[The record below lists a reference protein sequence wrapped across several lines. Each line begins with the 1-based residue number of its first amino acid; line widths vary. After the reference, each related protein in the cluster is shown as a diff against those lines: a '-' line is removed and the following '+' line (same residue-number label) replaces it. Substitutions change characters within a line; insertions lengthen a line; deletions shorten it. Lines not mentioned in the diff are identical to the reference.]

1 MKYAQ
6 IREMDVTNGS
16 GIGVALFTQG
26 CPYHCKNCF
35 NPETWDFD
43 KGTDWTKETENNI
56 IELLKPEYITRLSIL
71 GGEPLIERNIAP
83 LTALLKRVKGIYPD
97 KQVWLYSGGKA
108 SMELYKNL
116 PLRGVFCKTSC
127 PVQSFVTLQR
137 PFPVI
142 RSFLPRRS
150 FRSSKSTFCPRLAA
164 VMAANIPAGPKPT
177 TTGRL
182 STSTL
187 HLGGL

>member
-43 KGTDWTKETENNI
+43 KGIDWTKETENNI

-83 LTALLKRVKGIYPD
+83 LTALLKRVKSVYPD
-97 KQVWLYSGGKA
+97 KQVWLYTGGDFEVLEGLYEEIFQYIDILIDGRYIDDLRDYKLKWRGSSNQRIIDVQASLKSGD
-108 SMELYKNL
+108 
-116 PLRGVFCKTSC
+116 
-127 PVQSFVTLQR
+127 
-137 PFPVI
+137 VI
-142 RSFLPRRS
+142 FSPENTV
-150 FRSSKSTFCPRLAA
+150 K
-164 VMAANIPAGPKPT
+164 
-177 TTGRL
+177 
-182 STSTL
+182 
-187 HLGGL
+187 

>member
-43 KGTDWTKETENNI
+43 KGIDWTKETENNI

-71 GGEPLIERNIAP
+71 GGEPLVERNIAP

-97 KQVWLYSGGKA
+97 KQVWLYTGGDF
-108 SMELYKNL
+108 EVLEGLYEEIFQYIDIL
-116 PLRGVFCKTSC
+116 IDGRYIVDLRDYKLKWRGSSNQRIID
-127 PVQSFVTLQR
+127 VQ
-137 PFPVI
+137 
-142 RSFLPRRS
+142 
-150 FRSSKSTFCPRLAA
+150 KSLKEGETILYE
-164 VMAANIPAGPKPT
+164 
-177 TTGRL
+177 
-182 STSTL
+182 
-187 HLGGL
+187 

>member
-43 KGTDWTKETENNI
+43 KGTDWTKETENKI
-56 IELLKPEYITRLSIL
+56 IELLKPEYITRLTIL
-71 GGEPLIERNIAP
+71 GGEPLIERNIEP

-97 KQVWLYSGGKA
+97 KQVWLYTGGDFEVLEGLYEEIFQYIDILIDGRYIDDLRDYKLKWRGSSNQRIIDVQASLKSGD
-108 SMELYKNL
+108 
-116 PLRGVFCKTSC
+116 
-127 PVQSFVTLQR
+127 
-137 PFPVI
+137 VI
-142 RSFLPRRS
+142 FSPENTV
-150 FRSSKSTFCPRLAA
+150 K
-164 VMAANIPAGPKPT
+164 
-177 TTGRL
+177 
-182 STSTL
+182 
-187 HLGGL
+187 

>member
-43 KGTDWTKETENNI
+43 KGIDWTEETENNI

-83 LTALLKRVKGIYPD
+83 LTALLKRVKSIYPD
-97 KQVWLYSGGKA
+97 KQVWLYTGGDFEVLEGLYEEIFQYIDILIDGRYIDDLRDYKLKWRGSSNQRIIDVQASLKSGD
-108 SMELYKNL
+108 
-116 PLRGVFCKTSC
+116 
-127 PVQSFVTLQR
+127 
-137 PFPVI
+137 VI
-142 RSFLPRRS
+142 FSPENTV
-150 FRSSKSTFCPRLAA
+150 K
-164 VMAANIPAGPKPT
+164 
-177 TTGRL
+177 
-182 STSTL
+182 
-187 HLGGL
+187 

>member
-43 KGTDWTKETENNI
+43 KGIDWTEETENNI
-56 IELLKPEYITRLSIL
+56 IELLKPEYITRLTIL
-71 GGEPLIERNIAP
+71 GGEPLIERNIEP

-97 KQVWLYSGGKA
+97 KQVWLYTGGDFEVLEGLYEEIFQYIDILIDGRYIDDLRDYKLKWRGSSNQRIIDVQASLKSGD
-108 SMELYKNL
+108 
-116 PLRGVFCKTSC
+116 
-127 PVQSFVTLQR
+127 
-137 PFPVI
+137 VI
-142 RSFLPRRS
+142 FSPENTV
-150 FRSSKSTFCPRLAA
+150 K
-164 VMAANIPAGPKPT
+164 
-177 TTGRL
+177 
-182 STSTL
+182 
-187 HLGGL
+187 

>member
-43 KGTDWTKETENNI
+43 KGIDWTKETENNI

-71 GGEPLIERNIAP
+71 GGEPLVERNIAP

-97 KQVWLYSGGKA
+97 KQVWLYTGGDFEVLEGLYEGIFQYIDILIDGRYIDDLRDYKLKWRGSSNQRIIDVQASLKSGDIIFSPENTVK
-108 SMELYKNL
+108 
-116 PLRGVFCKTSC
+116 
-127 PVQSFVTLQR
+127 
-137 PFPVI
+137 
-142 RSFLPRRS
+142 
-150 FRSSKSTFCPRLAA
+150 
-164 VMAANIPAGPKPT
+164 
-177 TTGRL
+177 
-182 STSTL
+182 
-187 HLGGL
+187 